1 MVSLFKVAGIEVKQD
16 GELDTKQLIGQELTI
31 EIGERSYNDPEMG
44 NERTLKQAMN
54 YVVS

>member
-16 GELDTKQLIGQELTI
+16 GELDTKQLIGQELAI